1 MFELVDLW
9 TKDIEADTYINLL
22 EWLFNSVFL
31 KDTEEVYRWK
41 KEYQKPPTPPP
52 PPPPEPEPEPDDIFA
67 DMCIFNVATGKV
79 VQVDE
84 GGELEMAEVC
94 MMRCRNL
101 LLL

>member
-79 VQVDE
+79 VQFDE